1 MNLPLIKESIETT
14 NLLTPKFSFRYS
26 PNDTKNIKSET
37 RFLSA
42 DNIFSLNRIGFD
54 ETIESGTSFTVGL
67 DYENKR
73 KEDDKTVFSSRIA
86 TVFRNEIDDNLPISS
101 TLGKKSSDVVGDINF
116 IPNNNFQIDYN
127 YSIDNDLDQLIFI
140 N

>member
-1 MNLPLIKESIETT
+1 MLILTVKNSSKFKDKSQSEILSLITYDMNLPLIKESIETT

-54 ETIESGTSFTVGL
+54 ETIESGTSLQSVLTM
-67 DYENKR
+67 K
-73 KEDDKTVFSSRIA
+73 I
-86 TVFRNEIDDNLPISS
+86 
-101 TLGKKSSDVVGDINF
+101 KKKMIKQCLVAELQQFLEMKLMTICL
-116 IPNNNFQIDYN
+116 FQAH
-127 YSIDNDLDQLIFI
+127 
-140 N
+140 